1 MGGMT
6 WKPSYLSREQLEE
19 RRLEGGRL
27 LKEGKLSQAEIARHL
42 GVSRATVSE
51 WAKMVQEK
59 GIRGLRKKK
68 APGSESKLSKVQKEK
83 LKRMLD
89 RGALACGF
97 PTDRW
102 TLERVRQLIHRE
114 FEVNYHPNYL
124 NRLLRSLGFS
134 PQRPL
139 PQAIEQAR
147 ELVAAWLEQDW
158 SRIKKVAA
166 ARRRHRIL
174 G

>member
-1 MGGMT
+1 MT
-6 WKPSYLSREQLEE
+6 WKPSYLTREQMEE

-42 GVSRATVSE
+42 RVSRATVSD
-51 WAKMVQEK
+51 WAKTVKAK
-59 GIRGLRKKK
+59 GIGGLRKKK
-68 APGSESKLSKVQKEK
+68 APGSEPKLSRAQKEK
-83 LKRMLD
+83 LKRLLD

-97 PTDRW
+97 PADRW
-102 TLERVRQLIHRE
+102 TLERVHQLIQKE
-114 FEVNYHPNYL
+114 FAVSYHPNYL

-139 PQAIEQAR
+139 PQAIEQER
-147 ELVAAWLEQDW
+147 ELVEAWLEQDW

-166 ARRRHRIL
+166 ARRRNRVL

>member
-1 MGGMT
+1 MT
-6 WKPSYLSREQLEE
+6 WKPSYLTREQMEE

-27 LKEGKLSQAEIARHL
+27 LKEGMLSQAEIARHL
-42 GVSRATVSE
+42 GVSRATVSD
-51 WAKMVQEK
+51 WAKVVKAK
-59 GIRGLRKKK
+59 GIGGLRKKK
-68 APGSESKLSKVQKEK
+68 APGSQSRLSKSQKAK

-102 TLERVRQLIHRE
+102 TLERVGQLIQKE
-114 FEVNYHPNYL
+114 FKVNYHPNYL
-124 NRLLRSLGFS
+124 NRFLRSLGFS
-134 PQRPL
+134 PQKPL
-139 PQAIEQAR
+139 PQAIEQER
-147 ELVAAWLEQDW
+147 ELVEAWLEQDW

-166 ARRRHRIL
+166 ARRRNRVL

>member
-1 MGGMT
+1 MT
-6 WKPSYLSREQLEE
+6 WKPSYLSREQMEE

-27 LKEGKLSQAEIARHL
+27 LKAGKLSQAEIARHL
-42 GVSRATVSE
+42 GVSRATVSD
-51 WAKMVQEK
+51 WAKTVETK

-68 APGSESKLSKVQKEK
+68 APGSESKLSKVQMGQ

-102 TLERVRQLIHRE
+102 TLERVRQLIQKE
-114 FEVNYHPNYL
+114 FKVSYHPNYL
-124 NRLLRSLGFS
+124 NRLLHQLGFS
-134 PQRPL
+134 PQKPL
-139 PQAIEQAR
+139 PQAIEQDR
-147 ELVAAWLEQDW
+147 ELVEAWLQQDW
-158 SRIKKVAA
+158 SRIKKVAS
-166 ARRRHRIL
+166 ARRRNRVL

>member
-1 MGGMT
+1 MI
-6 WKPSYLSREQLEE
+6 WKPSYLTREQMEE

-42 GVSRATVSE
+42 GVSRATVSD
-51 WAKMVQEK
+51 WAKVVKAK
-59 GIRGLRKKK
+59 GIGGLQKKK
-68 APGSESKLSKVQKEK
+68 APGSLPKLSKAQKGK
-83 LKRMLD
+83 LKRILD

-97 PTDRW
+97 STDRW
-102 TLERVRQLIHRE
+102 TLERVRQLIQKE
-114 FEVNYHPNYL
+114 FEVSYHPNYL

-134 PQRPL
+134 PQKPL
-139 PQAIEQAR
+139 PQAIEQER
-147 ELVAAWLEQDW
+147 ELVEAWLVQDW

-166 ARRRHRIL
+166 DRRRNRVL